1 MAWSPL
7 SCTLKL
13 TPVNV
18 PQDEVSCNLKPT
30 IVVDDEPE
38 VACPPGMCRRQ
49 HRRSDQRRLDS
60 PHPEGRVPRDQPVRP
75 VRGEP
80 GHRPQHPHRSS
91 GASGGVRDPG
101 DGPLSGSPGPVRVPA
116 HREGQGPVRHPD
128 DPLVIWRALV
138 RAGGSQP
145 SACLSPRLRQ
155 RGRGGGPLLA
165 LRGETEQ
172 EERPHPSPGR
182 TGIGP
187 PVGSLDRLRATAG
200 FERPNPGKDATT
212 DPPSGF
218 EDTSWTN
225 IPTPL
230 STDGPS
236 SQVTSR

>member
-1 MAWSPL
+1 
-7 SCTLKL
+7 
-13 TPVNV
+13 
-18 PQDEVSCNLKPT
+18 
-30 IVVDDEPE
+30 
-38 VACPPGMCRRQ
+38 
-49 HRRSDQRRLDS
+49 
-60 PHPEGRVPRDQPVRP
+60 
-75 VRGEP
+75 
-80 GHRPQHPHRSS
+80 
-91 GASGGVRDPG
+91 
-101 DGPLSGSPGPVRVPA
+101 
-116 HREGQGPVRHPD
+116 
-128 DPLVIWRALV
+128 PLVIWRALV

-236 SQVTSR
+236 SQVTSRAWCPRTSNGGRSARRSRSGAGMPSSSIAGSRPAPGTSPPTYTTSSPTTATWSH